1 MTTILVT
8 GATGNVGRPLVTD
21 LVDAGVTVRAVTRH
35 PGSASLPAAAQLVT
49 AAADGLRGADAVFL
63 NSRALGDDLETVVD
77 RARSEG

>member
-35 PGSASLPAAAQLVT
+35 PAA
-49 AAADGLRGADAVFL
+49 
-63 NSRALGDDLETVVD
+63 RAYPPPC
-77 RARSEG
+77 SC